1 MIRFARLFESL
12 DQTTKTNEK
21 VAAMADYFAAAPPQ
35 DTAWAVYYLS
45 GRRAK
50 RLVKTGL
57 VKTWATDAAGI
68 PEWLFNESYDA
79 VGDLA
84 ETVTL
89 IVPDGQ
95 GTTDRPLA
103 DWIEQIHAIGRLDE
117 PQQRAAVE
125 AIWAGTAGTVR
136 FVAMKLITGSFRI
149 GVSARLVAR
158 GVAQASGLPAD
169 VIAHRL
175 MGHWKPDAKFAAAL
189 LSPDTGDAALS
200 QPYPFC
206 LAHAVPTGEG
216 TEKGVE
222 NIQNDH
228 DHEISDPEAA
238 GIGSPGQFRAEWK
251 WDGIRGQ
258 VIRRDGRT
266 FVWSRGEDLMSG
278 RWPEVESAAEFLP
291 DGTVIDG
298 EILASRIGP
307 AGDVEV
313 LPFADLQRRIGRK
326 TIGKKL
332 LAEVPVM
339 FHAFDL
345 IEHRGEDL
353 RERPLSERLSMLDQ
367 MIGLLHP
374 PGLVLSPPLAFAS
387 WDDLATIRRGSREKN
402 AEGLMLKRLDSPYT
416 VGRTRGVWW
425 KWKVA
430 PYTVDAVMVYAQRGH
445 GKRASLYTDYT
456 FAVWDEAGELVP
468 FAKAYSGLTDAE
480 INQVDRFVRQN
491 TSQRFGPVRT
501 VKPELVFELA
511 FEGLQKSTRH
521 KSGLATRFPRIL
533 RWRRD
538 KKPQDADKLADLR
551 AMLQ

>member
-12 DQTTKTNEK
+12 DRTTKTNEK
-21 VAAMADYFAAAPPQ
+21 VAAMAQYFAVAEPA
-35 DTAWAVYYLS
+35 DAAWAVYYLS

-57 VKTWATDAAGI
+57 IRQWATEAAGI

-95 GTTDRPLA
+95 SSEERSLA
-103 DWIEQIHAIGRLDE
+103 DWIDQIHAIGKLDE
-117 PQQRAAVE
+117 TEQRAAVE
-125 AIWAGTAGTVR
+125 SIWAATAGTVR

-149 GVSARLVAR
+149 GVSSRLVAR
-158 GVAQASGLPAD
+158 GVAEASGLPAD

-206 LAHAVPTGEG
+206 LAHAVPTAE
-216 TEKGVE
+216 TEAEV
-222 NIQNDH
+222 
-228 DHEISDPEAA
+228 SDPEAA
-238 GIGSPGQFRAEWK
+238 GIGSPAEFRAEWK

-258 VIRRDGRT
+258 VIRRSGRT
-266 FVWSRGEDLMSG
+266 FVWSRGEDLMAG

-298 EILASRIGP
+298 EILASRVGP
-307 AGDVEV
+307 GGDVEV

-345 IEHRGEDL
+345 IEHRGVDV
-353 RERPLSERLSMLDQ
+353 RDRPLTERSETLSQ
-367 MIGLLHP
+367 IIAEVRP
-374 PGLVLSPPLAFAS
+374 PNLVLSPPLVFES
-387 WDDLATIRRGSREKN
+387 WEGLAEVRGHSRERN

-430 PYTVDAVMVYAQRGH
+430 PYTIDAVMIYAQRGH

-456 FAVWDEAGELVP
+456 FAVWDDDGELVP

-501 VKPELVFELA
+501 VKPELVL
-511 FEGLQKSTRH
+511 
-521 KSGLATRFPRIL
+521 
-533 RWRRD
+533 
-538 KKPQDADKLADLR
+538 
-551 AMLQ
+551 